1 MNVQIM
7 TARQALSDIKP
18 SALRDHPQRR
28 WEQGLPK
35 RRDIAGTGEGRRD
48 GQGRNA
54 MRHAQTQAAVR
65 RQGGEPG
72 PRHWQDGQP
81 MRSARAD
88 MVDVPA
94 GAPGVG
100 ARTLAN
106 AMPQIVW
113 VADAEGRVLFIN
125 TSATAYAQ
133 SPAARLAHDAS
144 GYPAQV
150 HPDDVARTSLA
161 WQAALRAGEPYEV
174 EHRVLAPDGEY
185 RWMRSR
191 AVPEHGADGQVT
203 QWVGTSID
211 VHDLKRAGERLD
223 EATRQRRQFLSIL
236 AHELR
241 NPLAPIRTGL
251 ATLRLALDQGALD
264 RVLVDRLRALMERH
278 TLHLTRLIDTVLE
291 VEQIDRGYIWIERET
306 VNLAAIVNQA
316 AEAARAQ
323 LDAAG
328 HSLQIDLAAAPA
340 TVEADPMR
348 LVQVL
353 TNLLSNA
360 AKYTPHGGHIELA
373 ARRLGDQL
381 VIRVRD
387 DGVGMPA
394 DLVPRVFDLFL
405 HPAPGPGVNARHGLG
420 IGLTLVKRLIE
431 LHGGSVSA
439 ASDGP
444 GRGSEFRIALPMAAD
459 SADAA
464 SRTRGRG
471 NGADDG
477 PAAKRVLIAD
487 DNEDAG
493 ETLAMMLR
501 MLGHEVRTATNGMDA
516 ISEGE
521 AFQPALICPDLG
533 MPVLDGLGAARAMRQ
548 QPWGKR
554 ALLVAMTGYGQ
565 DEDRRKTQ
573 EAGFDV
579 HLVKP
584 VDPMEIIRL
593 LESLDRR

>member
-1 MNVQIM
+1 
-7 TARQALSDIKP
+7 
-18 SALRDHPQRR
+18 
-28 WEQGLPK
+28 
-35 RRDIAGTGEGRRD
+35 
-48 GQGRNA
+48 
-54 MRHAQTQAAVR
+54 
-65 RQGGEPG
+65 
-72 PRHWQDGQP
+72 
-81 MRSARAD
+81 MRSVRAETGG
-88 MVDVPA
+88 PA
-94 GAPGVG
+94 GAPGAC
-100 ARTLAN
+100 ARSLAD
-106 AMPQIVW
+106 ALPQFVW
-113 VADAEGRVLFIN
+113 VADAAGRVLFVN
-125 TSATAYAQ
+125 TSAAAYAQ
-133 SPAARLAHDAS
+133 ASATQSPAQTPAPEAC

-161 WQAALRAGEPYEV
+161 WQGALRAGQPYEI
-174 EHRVLAPDGEY
+174 EHRVLAPNGEY
-185 RWMRSR
+185 RWVRSR
-191 AVPEHGADGQVT
+191 AVPERGADGQVT
-203 QWVGTSID
+203 QWVGNSTD
-211 VHDLKRAGERLD
+211 VHDLKRAVERLD
-223 EATRQRRQFLSIL
+223 ETTRQRHQVLSIL

-251 ATLRLALDQGALD
+251 ATLRLALDRGALD
-264 RVLVDRLRALMERH
+264 RALVDRLRALMERH

-291 VEQIDRGYIWIERET
+291 AEQIDRGYIRLERET
-306 VNLAAIVNQA
+306 VALVAIVNQA
-316 AEAARAQ
+316 LEATRPQ
-323 LDAAG
+323 MDASG
-328 HSLQIDLAAAPA
+328 HTLTIDLAAAPA

-360 AKYTPHGGHIELA
+360 AKYTPPGGHIELA

-394 DLVPRVFDLFL
+394 DLVPHVFDLFL

-420 IGLTLVKRLIE
+420 IGLTLVKRLVE

-444 GRGSEFRIALPMAAD
+444 GRGSEFRIALPLTSDTTDTD
-459 SADAA
+459 SG
-464 SRTRGRG
+464 TRGRG
-471 NGADDG
+471 DSADDG

-501 MLGHEVRTATNGMDA
+501 MLGHEVRTAVNGMDA
-516 ISEGE
+516 ISQGE
-521 AFQPALICPDLG
+521 AFQPALICLDLG

-565 DEDRRKTQ
+565 DEDRRKTR

-584 VDPMEIIRL
+584 VDPLEIIRL

>member
-1 MNVQIM
+1 MRG
-7 TARQALSDIKP
+7 ARAETVGGP
-18 SALRDHPQRR
+18 
-28 WEQGLPK
+28 
-35 RRDIAGTGEGRRD
+35 AGT
-48 GQGRNA
+48 
-54 MRHAQTQAAVR
+54 
-65 RQGGEPG
+65 PG
-72 PRHWQDGQP
+72 
-81 MRSARAD
+81 A
-88 MVDVPA
+88 
-94 GAPGVG
+94 G

-113 VADAEGRVLFIN
+113 VADADGRVLFIN
-125 TSATAYAQ
+125 TRATAYAQ
-133 SPAARLAHDAS
+133 SPAARLADDAS

-150 HPDDVARTSLA
+150 HPDDIARTSLA
-161 WQAALRAGEPYEV
+161 WQGALRAGEPYEV

-191 AVPEHGADGQVT
+191 AVPGHGADGQVT

-211 VHDLKRAGERLD
+211 VHDFKRVGERLD

-264 RVLVDRLRALMERH
+264 RVLVERLRALMERH

-316 AEAARAQ
+316 AEATRAQ

-328 HSLQIDLAAAPA
+328 HTLQIDLAAAPA

-360 AKYTPHGGHIELA
+360 AKYTPPGGHIELA

-381 VIRVRD
+381 LMRVRD

-420 IGLTLVKRLIE
+420 IGLTLVKRLVE

-444 GRGSEFRIALPMAAD
+444 GRGSEFRIALPLAAEG
-459 SADAA
+459 ADAA
-464 SRTRGRG
+464 SSTRSRG
-471 NGADDG
+471 DGAAG
-477 PAAKRVLIAD
+477 GQTAKRVLIAD

-521 AFQPALICPDLG
+521 AFEPALICLDLG

-565 DEDRRKTQ
+565 DEDRRKTR

-584 VDPMEIIRL
+584 VDPMEIIRM